1 MRLMDDDD
9 GDGGVDAFAG
19 ANGMNWMRMAGQGAE
34 VEKGTSMGFSASLCP
49 YLCLLQGRSLV

>member
-34 VEKGTSMGFSASLCP
+34 VEKGTSMGFLE
-49 YLCLLQGRSLV
+49 L